1 MANRAPDQDLYQAMD
16 QRLLK
21 LNAERLRWQANL
33 AEYRAEGNE
42 EGIGVSLATLAE
54 VNRHE
59 KELRE
64 LADDHI
70 ASINKA
76 NEREEMTDAEF
87 LAMSPEKMAKHPEAV
102 ERIFSKSKYYSRD
115 MWNDPVVQQRVREG
129 QAKWADDHKEYR
141 RRGQG

>member
-1 MANRAPDQDLYQAMD
+1 
-16 QRLLK
+16 
-21 LNAERLRWQANL
+21 LRQ
-33 AEYRAEGNE
+33 
-42 EGIGVSLATLAE
+42 
-54 VNRHE
+54 
-59 KELRE
+59 

-70 ASINKA
+70 AATAPKA
-76 NEREEMTDAEF
+76 EDEMTDAEF
-87 LAMSPEKMAKHPEAV
+87 QAMSPEKMAKHPEAV